1 LSDSGS
7 DSGEFLQNP
16 DFPFDPDCTLI
27 LYGVH
32 GRNPKGLFKK
42 FAAVGLLIYF
52 QPVAQYDSII
62 IAYETH
68 EQACRAKNT
77 IEGEK
82 ILFCTEDTTIPS
94 NSLLLPPKMRNFLT
108 SPPPSP
114 PEDWAPHS
122 EDINRVAFVDLVPT
136 NQEDGTVQ
144 LLPKSI
150 SAPSIVVVPEMH
162 EMED

>member
-82 ILFCTEDTTIPS
+82 ILFCTVREPNQKIVDCEVFYMLILTAKTT
-94 NSLLLPPKMRNFLT
+94 
-108 SPPPSP
+108 
-114 PEDWAPHS
+114 
-122 EDINRVAFVDLVPT
+122 
-136 NQEDGTVQ
+136 
-144 LLPKSI
+144 
-150 SAPSIVVVPEMH
+150 
-162 EMED
+162 